1 MRTKS
6 DFGIGPSDST
16 LLSTFST
23 LGIAGKRY
31 PTLSLSAAVDVDT
44 YINTGRLPGARAW
57 NKSPEVKA
65 LEPMPLR
72 KSP

>member
-16 LLSTFST
+16 LLSPFST

-44 YINTGRLPGARAW
+44 YINTGRLPGAQVL
-57 NKSPEVKA
+57 K
-65 LEPMPLR
+65 
-72 KSP
+72 